1 MTPSQIH
8 KRSQLA
14 DCLKAIAEDP
24 NNTAAKNRAAE
35 LRLELGLPEPKPTKQ
50 RTITNEVKDDS
61 IKPE

>member
-1 MTPSQIH
+1 MTPSEIH

-35 LRLELGLPEPKPTKQ
+35 LRIELGIPEPTKSKKGQ
-50 RTITNEVKDDS
+50 TTKGKDES
-61 IKPE
+61 TEEGE